1 MIAWVFG
8 IPLFALILLA
18 KNKQAILFSEKV
30 NISEDEAKASLEV
43 KTRYG
48 FLFNGYRANT
58 YYWEVV
64 ILFRKVFLVISTV
77 FLSTVSPET

>member
-1 MIAWVFG
+1 M
-8 IPLFALILLA
+8 
-18 KNKQAILFSEKV
+18 
-30 NISEDEAKASLEV
+30 SLEV

-48 FLFNGYRANT
+48 FLFNGYGPRT

-77 FLSTVSPET
+77 FLSTISPETQVLSCMFVVFVNIALQIYNKPYYTSTLNRMENFSL